1 MAKKT
6 INKNYFSLLYLIIVG
21 ELIFSL
27 PFHISRFFR
36 PSLLEE
42 YNYTNSMLGIAFSI
56 YGFTALISYLPGGY
70 IADKIPAKYLL
81 FTSLFLTSFGG
92 FFLLFQPGF
101 YGLCL
106 VYGYW
111 GITTILFFWAA
122 LIKAT
127 RNIADTK
134 QGLFFGSLEAGR
146 GLVASLCGSA
156 AFLLFSN
163 NALPNLYEK
172 FFFEKLSPLLIVIFY
187 YSLITFI
194 SSFII
199 LFFFKD
205 DEKSSKTKRI
215 KVNLLD
221 VLNNSKSIIRISIIV
236 LAAYSGYKGI
246 DYYVYYFYQV
256 LGYTQEK
263 SSLVITNLSYLRP
276 VSALLAGFIAD
287 KITSKKTSLTLFI
300 FLIISYAY
308 LSFSKTDINYVYI
321 LFLNFILSMI
331 AIFSLRGIFYSFLQE
346 NKLPVSITGISVG
359 IISFIGYLPDIFIG
373 PVFGYFLDTFSGV
386 LAFQKCF
393 TFLLFLS
400 LAGMVASI
408 KISVQKKVI

>member
-1 MAKKT
+1 M
-6 INKNYFSLLYLIIVG
+6 
-21 ELIFSL
+21 
-27 PFHISRFFR
+27 
-36 PSLLEE
+36 
-42 YNYTNSMLGIAFSI
+42 
-56 YGFTALISYLPGGY
+56 
-70 IADKIPAKYLL
+70 
-81 FTSLFLTSFGG
+81 
-92 FFLLFQPGF
+92 
-101 YGLCL
+101 
-106 VYGYW
+106 
-111 GITTILFFWAA
+111 
-122 LIKAT
+122 
-127 RNIADTK
+127 
-134 QGLFFGSLEAGR
+134 
-146 GLVASLCGSA
+146 
-156 AFLLFSN
+156 
-163 NALPNLYEK
+163 
-172 FFFEKLSPLLIVIFY
+172 IVIFY

-221 VLNNSKSIIRISIIV
+221 VLNNSKSIICISIIV

-276 VSALLAGFIAD
+276 VSALLVGFIAD